1 MHMKTTFTVLL
12 LGLITL
18 LLSFTSVIADALEE
32 RSVYL
37 SATEFDYPPFSVT
50 DRGEADGFSVDLLKA
65 VAAEMGIVVTFKVDQ
80 WSTIKDE
87 LANGEIDIL
96 PLVGYT
102 SERDELFDFT
112 VPYIVMRGNIFV
124 RKGETLIQ
132 TQDDLF
138 GKEVLVLEGDNSQEW
153 AWSIGLDEELTA
165 TATYTEAFE
174 LLASGQFDAV
184 LAQGLVGEKIISD
197 SGLDNIE
204 PVYIYENDGVTKRKL
219 NLEGYEQKFCF
230 AVVEGDSELLS
241 ILNEG
246 LVLVSANGTYDEL
259 FHEWF
264 PFYVV
269 KDPLSTMDIIKYIA
283 VFLIPII
290 VLLLGG
296 YSYIVSKRVKVK
308 TSQIEKNNF
317 RNKIIANAFQNEF
330 ASTTK
335 RYDYILS
342 ELITLTESQV
352 GFIFSIDALSNIDIK
367 SCSSKLTDEHCNHN
381 ELIDVI
387 KKSIRIQEAIFLKES
402 IVCNEYNEEYPN
414 HPLHICGQ
422 DVTRLVSLAIPRNDI
437 TNVIVLANKKRA
449 YSEFNVVQTKIL
461 MNGLWTMLEREEQND
476 KVEYLS
482 FHDSLT
488 GLYNRRFFEEEMN
501 RLDNPRN
508 YPITIAMGDINGLK
522 LVNDAFGHKAGDQL
536 LTNIGTLLKKHC
548 RANDIAARWGGD
560 EFTLLLPNTTADRA
574 EVLINRIQEKI
585 KNVFFEYGKI
595 SISFG
600 VDCKHI
606 EEEDIRKIF
615 TSAEELMYQNKL
627 AEIDSIRGET
637 IHTIMTTLFEK
648 SAEVKEHS
656 ERVSKLSVMIAE
668 EMGLTKANINDIKT
682 MGMLHDIGKIVIDLH
697 ILDKPGKLTIEEREI
712 IQKHPLSGS
721 KMLNSSH
728 EYTRLA
734 AGVLHHHERIDGKG
748 YPNGIIGEQIP
759 LESKII
765 AVADA
770 FDAMTAQRPYRLTPL
785 SIKEAIDELKKH
797 SGTQFDDKIVEV
809 FVNQVL
815 KQHKSSIR

>member
-1 MHMKTTFTVLL
+1 MKTTFTVLL

-269 KDPLSTMDIIKYIA
+269 KDPLSIMDIIKYIA

-367 SCSSKLTDEHCNHN
+367 SCSSKLTDEHCTHD

-548 RANDIAARWGGD
+548 RANDIVARWGGD
-560 EFTLLLPNTTADRA
+560 EFVIILLNTSLDGTETLLK
-574 EVLINRIQEKI
+574 RIQEDAKNLNQKYGSPSIAFGADTKI
-585 KNVFFEYGKI
+585 DD
-595 SISFG
+595 SITI
-600 VDCKHI
+600 D
-606 EEEDIRKIF
+606 EIF
-615 TSAEELMYQNKL
+615 LSAEDLMYKNKL
-627 AEIDSIRGET
+627 EMVDSVRSET
-637 IHTIMTTLFEK
+637 ITTVINTLFEK
-648 SAEVKEHS
+648 SPDIKDHS
-656 ERVSKLSVMIAE
+656 ERVSKIAVLIAE
-668 EMGLTKANINDIKT
+668 GMNLSKNKIADIKT
-682 MGMLHDIGKIVIDLH
+682 IGIIHDIGKIVIDLS
-697 ILDKPGKLTIEEREI
+697 ILNSAEKLSNEERVI
-712 IQKHPLSGS
+712 INMHPLTGS
-721 KMLNSSH
+721 RMLTSTH

-734 AGVLHHHERIDGKG
+734 AGVLHHHERFDGTG
-748 YPNGIIGEQIP
+748 YPNGIKGDSIP
-759 LESKII
+759 LESRII
-765 AVADA
+765 SVADA
-770 FDAMTAQRPYRLTPL
+770 YDAMTSYRAYRTNPL
-785 SIKEAIDELKKH
+785 SKDEAIQELLNNKH
-797 SGTQFDDKIVEV
+797 TQFDGNIVDIFVSKVKDK
-809 FVNQVL
+809 L
-815 KQHKSSIR
+815 